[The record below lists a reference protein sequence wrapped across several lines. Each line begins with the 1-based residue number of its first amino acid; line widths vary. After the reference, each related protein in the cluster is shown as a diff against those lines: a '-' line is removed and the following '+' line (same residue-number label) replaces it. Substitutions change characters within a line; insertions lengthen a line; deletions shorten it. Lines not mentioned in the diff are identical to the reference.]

1 MSLITRCPA
10 CGTMFKVVPD
20 QLRISE
26 GWVRCGHCAEVFDAS
41 ANLQEAAPPIEVA
54 PASPEAG
61 AGPATGPTEPGA
73 LTAQPADLS
82 QAAPSQPRSPH
93 DYSESTLGEGAEYV
107 VAQAADSVF
116 RDEATPPVPPEP
128 DPRLADLDAKDS
140 LIDKTNTAM
149 YPPFEESYDSSQY
162 PSSMLPEEHENVPF
176 IRTARRKALWRRPA
190 VRGALAFAGLVLFIG
205 LAFQVAVHERDRIAA
220 WDPRTRPWIEQL
232 CSHAGCQL
240 SPLRQIESL
249 VIDGSSFSKV
259 RGDAYRLGITLRN
272 TATLPLALPA
282 IELALT
288 DTQDQ
293 PVIRRVLLPSELG
306 ATTGMLEAGGEWSGN
321 FTLAVSANGSSGRIA
336 GYRLLAFYP

>member
-1 MSLITRCPA
+1 
-10 CGTMFKVVPD
+10 MFKVVPD

-41 ANLQEAAPPIEVA
+41 ANLQEEPPPIEVA
-54 PASPEAG
+54 PPGFVAQ
-61 AGPATGPTEPGA
+61 TEPSPLATAPAELMPQPEEGA
-73 LTAQPADLS
+73 TVPAS
-82 QAAPSQPRSPH
+82 RSPH
-93 DYSESTLGEGAEYV
+93 DFSVSALGADAEYV
-107 VAQAADSVF
+107 VAQPVEPLMAGPAGDASAAPD
-116 RDEATPPVPPEP
+116 A

-140 LIDKTNTAM
+140 LIDKMDAAM

-162 PSSMLPEEHENVPF
+162 PSSMLPQDHDEVPF
-176 IRTARRKALWRRPA
+176 VRAAKRKAFWRRPTVRA
-190 VRGALAFAGLVLFIG
+190 VLALAGIGLLVG

-220 WDPRTRPWIEQL
+220 ADPRARPWLEKL
-232 CSHAGCQL
+232 CASAGCQL

-259 RGDAYRLGITLRN
+259 RGDAYRLGLTLRN
-272 TATLPLALPA
+272 TASLPLALPA

-306 ATTGMLEAGGEWSGN
+306 ATTGVLEAGAEWTGN
-321 FTLAVSANGSSGRIA
+321 FTLAVSANGSSSRIS